1 MYLFSYHYFFVFF
14 FSPPPPSRYFVLN
27 GTRLGLFRTSRSHKV
42 SATVDIGSDCRVD
55 FPLTPISTGG
65 RVVWPFT
72 LFSEKE
78 GNGGEFFFSCSPF
91 LLVSLPSH
99 SHDSQIIFLFS
110 LFSFL
115 FSLFSFLFFLP
126 FFLFFLL
133 LLFLFTTQIATFVRG
148 GLRLAAYSQESARR
162 WVHALRLGEEHL

>member
-1 MYLFSYHYFFVFF
+1 MYFFSYHYFFVFF

-115 FSLFSFLFFLP
+115 FSLFCSFFLSSCSFFFFF
-126 FFLFFLL
+126 FFL
-133 LLFLFTTQIATFVRG
+133 Q
-148 GLRLAAYSQESARR
+148 
-162 WVHALRLGEEHL
+162 HK